1 MPALEEV
8 QQFYQAIKP
17 YYWIPLIVAVLE
29 VLATII
35 IKTGNR
41 RKRKLKRQKEIP
53 LMAHLSVFF
62 IAIIIT
68 MPMAWLDKY
77 RAYEKLRE
85 HSMTQT
91 AKAEETITELINDN
105 KIKDEKL
112 EDLLALFI
120 MPTGKKIKNNKNSLC
135 FNDSIK
141 FTQKDVRISGPFFYS
156 KEITIRVD
164 KTTEGASRIR
174 THANKSFLLQNTG
187 AFTTEK
193 ESVKY
198 YSSPDGEYNYLEFA
212 IKDPIT
218 NGSGYVLYADHPF
231 TVLCIDRKEL

>member
-8 QQFYQAIKP
+8 HQFYQAIKP
-17 YYWIPLIVAVLE
+17 YYWIPLIVTIIDL
-29 VLATII
+29 LATVI
-35 IKTGNR
+35 IKSGNR
-41 RKRKLKRQKEIP
+41 KKRRLKRQREIP
-53 LMAHLSVFF
+53 LIAHLSVIF
-62 IAIIIT
+62 ISIIIT

-91 AKAEETITELINDN
+91 AKAEETITDLINDN

-120 MPTGKKIKNNKNSLC
+120 MPTGKKIKTNKNSLC

-141 FTQKDVRISGPFFYS
+141 FTQKDVRIPGPFFYS

-164 KTTEGASRIR
+164 KTIEGASRIR
-174 THANKSFLLQNTG
+174 THANKSFLLQNIG
-187 AFTTEK
+187 AFTVEK

-212 IKDPIT
+212 IRDLIT
-218 NGSGYVLYADHPF
+218 NGSVYVLYADHPF
-231 TVLCIDRKEL
+231 TVSCIDRKAL